1 MLLLMVLNE
10 HLSSFCKKKKK
21 VTLILFLNLK
31 HNAEAACLTDICG
44 YIEESWL
51 NIPSQCLP

>member
-1 MLLLMVLNE
+1 MVLNE
-10 HLSSFCKKKKK
+10 HLSSFCKKKK

-31 HNAEAACLTDICG
+31 HNAEVACLTDIYD

-51 NIPSQCLP
+51 TIPSQCLP